1 MAAIRSVADSAKKW
15 VEVTAVRAADYEAGV
30 RDPRRAWAAST
41 LAAEDAWKAGIQE
54 AITQK
59 SFSKGVQRAG
69 DGGWQSGAIEKGV
82 ARWAPGIAVSQH
94 KYEQAVAP
102 YFAAI
107 ARVQLPPR
115 YARRDKRNMLRVAAI
130 VDALVAVKT
139 GRAV

>member
-1 MAAIRSVADSAKKW
+1 MAAIKSVASAGKKW

-30 RDPRRAWAAST
+30 RDPRRPWAQST
-41 LAAEDAWKAGIQE
+41 LAAEDAWKSGIQE

-69 DGGWQSGAIEKGV
+69 DAGWQSGAISKGV
-82 ARWAPGIAVSQH
+82 ARWGPGIAVAQD
-94 KYEQAVAP
+94 KYEAAVTP

-107 ARVQLPPR
+107 SRLVLPPR
-115 YARRDKRNMLRVAAI
+115 YARRDKRNMLRVAAV

-139 GRAV
+139 GRAA